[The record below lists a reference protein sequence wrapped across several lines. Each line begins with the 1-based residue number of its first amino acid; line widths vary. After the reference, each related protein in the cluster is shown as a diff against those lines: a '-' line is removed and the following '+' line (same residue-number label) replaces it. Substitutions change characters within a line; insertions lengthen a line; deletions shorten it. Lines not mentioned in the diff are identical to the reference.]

1 MNILQIEDDL
11 KGMPTDVIVRHL
23 QNPTGLIPTYLA
35 AGELNRREKMQV
47 ARAEA
52 PQETVVDEI
61 IQKAMPMGGMPM
73 PQAPMPQ
80 MPMPRPE
87 EVMVSDTIT
96 ETGIAGLPAPNVGN
110 YKEGGIIGYQDG
122 GDVSFLDRV
131 RDFDYRGLL
140 NDRLSGLEEGL
151 DERIAGN
158 EERMRIYEET
168 GEFPE
173 LSDQAL
179 DDTFSVSGIGS
190 LGKVGGKAKPYIQ
203 NLIKKVQDKFKPTPT
218 KPLTKKQKAKKK
230 KLTKKEQDAF
240 LKKQQTLSQQKA
252 LDKANQFKKPS
263 TKGPVTQGIADAA
276 KFIGPKIGPGIQ
288 AMGRGIRDNYG
299 ELGLAGL
306 GGLGL
311 HMLANEGVLYGD
323 TPEETARIAAE
334 AKFNSP
340 EEVKKRADLAKDI
353 ANKTK
358 EQERAD
364 ALQAKRDDE
373 ARRRAYLALA
383 LGGAK
388 TMAGQ
393 SPFALTNIGEGL
405 GTGIGGLVELD
416 EAAAT
421 RQANVNLAEQKYLYD
436 LVKQDQDQINEFN
449 EFKLKL
455 RGGEDA
461 FFTQR
466 LAAKLDDEGIDLSD
480 MSNPRYIEI
489 ENETIIELYPSMV
502 PKGSA
507 IVDGQAFT
515 GV

>member
-11 KGMPTDVIVRHL
+11 KGMPTDVIVQHL

-73 PQAPMPQ
+73 PQPPMPQ

-122 GDVSFLDRV
+122 GDIDYE
-131 RDFDYRGLL
+131 DFAEDLAVDAGLMSIL
-140 NDRLSGLEEGL
+140 GGIPGFFMSPGTAEAATLYDDEEFATMVENNNL
-151 DERIAGN
+151 AGPAAVGAGVVAN
-158 EERMRIYEET
+158 EAR
-168 GEFPE
+168 
-173 LSDQAL
+173 
-179 DDTFSVSGIGS
+179 
-190 LGKVGGKAKPYIQ
+190 KKA
-203 NLIKKVQDKFKPTPT
+203 
-218 KPLTKKQKAKKK
+218 KAKKTPK
-230 KLTKKEQDAF
+230 IKPTKAGLIKAGGVA
-240 LKKQQTLSQQKA
+240 A
-252 LDKANQFKKPS
+252 LDKVKKLLTPKATPKKKPGRPKKQA
-263 TKGPVTQGIADAA
+263 TPPTPKKGPLTQGIADAA
-276 KFIGPKIGPGIQ
+276 KFIGPKIGPGIR
-288 AMGRGIRDNYG
+288 ATGRGFRDNYA
-299 ELGLAGL
+299 ESLLGLGAL
-306 GGLGL
+306 GYG
-311 HMLANEGVLYGD
+311 ANAIFGESD
-323 TPEETARIAAE
+323 EERAIRESKEADAIAARNQAQLDKISE
-334 AKFNSP
+334 A
-340 EEVKKRADLAKDI
+340 AA
-353 ANKTK
+353 AN
-358 EQERAD
+358 QARLD
-364 ALQAKRDDE
+364 AAQAQRDDE
-373 ARRRAYLALA
+373 AKRRAYLALA

-393 SPFALTNIGEGL
+393 SPYALTNIGEGV
-405 GTGIGGLVELD
+405 GTGVAGLVELE

-421 RQANVNLAEQKYLYD
+421 RQANVDLAEQKYMYD
-436 LVKQDQDQINEFN
+436 LYKQNIDQMNEFN
-449 EFKLKL
+449 DLKLKL

-466 LAAKLDDEGIDLSD
+466 LAAKLDDEGIDPSD

-502 PKGSA
+502 PRGGA

-515 GV
+515 GA

>member
-1 MNILQIEDDL
+1 
-11 KGMPTDVIVRHL
+11 
-23 QNPTGLIPTYLA
+23 
-35 AGELNRREKMQV
+35 
-47 ARAEA
+47 
-52 PQETVVDEI
+52 
-61 IQKAMPMGGMPM
+61 
-73 PQAPMPQ
+73 
-80 MPMPRPE
+80 
-87 EVMVSDTIT
+87 
-96 ETGIAGLPAPNVGN
+96 
-110 YKEGGIIGYQDG
+110 
-122 GDVSFLDRV
+122 
-131 RDFDYRGLL
+131 
-140 NDRLSGLEEGL
+140 
-151 DERIAGN
+151 
-158 EERMRIYEET
+158 
-168 GEFPE
+168 
-173 LSDQAL
+173 
-179 DDTFSVSGIGS
+179 
-190 LGKVGGKAKPYIQ
+190 
-203 NLIKKVQDKFKPTPT
+203 
-218 KPLTKKQKAKKK
+218 
-230 KLTKKEQDAF
+230 
-240 LKKQQTLSQQKA
+240 
-252 LDKANQFKKPS
+252 
-263 TKGPVTQGIADAA
+263 
-276 KFIGPKIGPGIQ
+276 
-288 AMGRGIRDNYG
+288 MGRGIRDNYG

-393 SPFALTNIGEGL
+393 SPYALTNIGEGL

-421 RQANVNLAEQKYLYD
+421 RQANVNLAEQKYMYD

-455 RGGEDA
+455 RGGDDGG
-461 FFTQR
+461 QM
-466 LAAKLDDEGIDLSD
+466 LAVLNAKLEDKGIDPSD
-480 MSNPRYIEI
+480 ISNPEYIRLEY
-489 ENETIIELYPSMV
+489 ETIVQLYPSMV

>member
-11 KGMPTDVIVRHL
+11 KGMPTDVIVQHL

-73 PQAPMPQ
+73 PQPPMPQ

-122 GDVSFLDRV
+122 GDIDYE
-131 RDFDYRGLL
+131 DFAEDLAVDAGLMSIL
-140 NDRLSGLEEGL
+140 GGIPGFFMSPGTAEAATLYDDEEFATMVENNNL
-151 DERIAGN
+151 AGPAAVGAGVVAN
-158 EERMRIYEET
+158 EAR
-168 GEFPE
+168 
-173 LSDQAL
+173 
-179 DDTFSVSGIGS
+179 
-190 LGKVGGKAKPYIQ
+190 KKA
-203 NLIKKVQDKFKPTPT
+203 
-218 KPLTKKQKAKKK
+218 KAKKTPK
-230 KLTKKEQDAF
+230 IKPTKAGLIKAGGVA
-240 LKKQQTLSQQKA
+240 A
-252 LDKANQFKKPS
+252 LDKVKKLLTPKATPKKKPGRPKKQA
-263 TKGPVTQGIADAA
+263 TPPTPKKGPVTQGIADAA
-276 KFIGPKIGPGIQ
+276 KYISPKIVPLTR
-288 AMGRGIRDNYG
+288 AAGRGIRDNYA
-299 ELGLAGL
+299 ELGLLGL
-306 GGLGL
+306 GGLGIDAL
-311 HMLANEGVLYGD
+311 LNEGVLYGE
-323 TPEETARIAAE
+323 TPEEKALRE
-334 AKFNSP
+334 AKERYDSP
-340 EEVKKRADLAKDI
+340 AEVKKRANLAKDI
-353 ANKTK
+353 ADKAK

-373 ARRRAYLALA
+373 AKRRAYLALA

-393 SPFALTNIGEGL
+393 SPYALTNIGEGL
-405 GTGIGGLVELD
+405 GTGVAGLVELE
-416 EAAAT
+416 EADAA
-421 RQANVNLAEQKYLYD
+421 RQANIALAEQKYMYD
-436 LVKQDQDQINEFN
+436 LVKQNQDQINEFN

-455 RGGEDA
+455 RGGEDGG
-461 FFTQR
+461 QM
-466 LAAKLDDEGIDLSD
+466 LAILNAKLEDKGIDPSD
-480 MSNPRYIEI
+480 VSNPEYIRLEY
-489 ENETIIELYPSMV
+489 ETIVQMYPSMV